1 MNHPLVVQVRAVHWL
16 TGGGFGVVAVD
27 LSGEFVT
34 HRSIVDR
41 RRVFL
46 SASSASRASLGLPP
60 FGWSRD
66 VVAFRAVP
74 GGGAGGCFGGR
85 LAGRVRGSVLEDSS
99 SNTVR
104 FVPIWDSDPVLL
116 QVPSVS
122 SGPRES

>member
-1 MNHPLVVQVRAVHWL
+1 MDPFVVQVRAVQWL

-27 LSGEFVT
+27 LAGEFVA
-34 HRSIVDR
+34 HRSTGDG

-46 SASSASRASLGLPP
+46 SAASANRAALGLPP

-74 GGGAGGCFGGR
+74 GGGAGGCFGVR
-85 LAGRVRGSVLEDSS
+85 LAGRVRGSGSADST

-104 FVPIWDSDPVLL
+104 FVPLWDSDPVLL
-116 QVPSVS
+116 QVLPAVS
-122 SGPRES
+122 GSRQR